1 MCDVRY
7 IKTTLLTGILGIILI
22 SGESVRSQE
31 AEKAAEKPAAVE
43 NAAVMPAAAED
54 PPDKPAA
61 VAKNVK
67 ETPAAETPAVEKK
80 AELPAVEAIVLGGF
94 KQSFRP
100 ESPAPGWRYLW
111 NGAGEIGHAANYRP
125 LIWNKSGAYT
135 PSVRFLAGSP
145 AKGLMLDILSGYPGQ
160 GSATAPDKL
169 DHYVIIAYTM
179 QADSRG
185 NVWLTDGNILKPIG
199 GEKETIDLQVYVNDT
214 LKYSD
219 NVATAET
226 PVLFQQDLGEL
237 KKGDTIYVAVGPDNN
252 DAEDMFH
259 LDFNLKILPPGV
271 EPEEML
277 NMIKPPAD
285 IPDVK
290 RLPGGKPSP
299 AFLQK
304 HEEFIRQAAET
315 NPNVLFIGDSITA
328 GWLEAGRAIWN
339 KHVTVYK
346 PLNLGING
354 DRIENVLWRLSNGEV
369 DKIKPKVIV
378 LMIGTNNLYMY
389 SVDEICEGVTAILN
403 ELNDRLPGSKIL
415 LLGIL
420 PRAKSPEA
428 KVRAKIRQINEQL
441 VKMADGKDIRFLD
454 FGAELIEPDGSISEE
469 IMPDYMH
476 LSETGYNT
484 WFDEMSPSLIEMLGL
499 DKE

>member
-1 MCDVRY
+1 MSNVRY
-7 IKTTLLTGILGIILI
+7 SKTILLILGLGIIRF
-22 SGESVRSQE
+22 SEASAWSQE
-31 AEKAAEKPAAVE
+31 TEKPATAE
-43 NAAVMPAAAED
+43 NTAVMPAAAEKD
-54 PPDKPAA
+54 TPAIDKA
-61 VAKNVK
+61 V
-67 ETPAAETPAVEKK
+67 ETPAAE
-80 AELPAVEAIVLGGF
+80 AILLGGF
-94 KQSFRP
+94 RQSFKP
-100 ESPAPGWRYLW
+100 GNPDAGWRYLW
-111 NGAGEIGHAANYRP
+111 NAAGEIGKAVHYRP
-125 LIWNKSGAYT
+125 LIWNKCGAYT
-135 PSVRFLAGSP
+135 PSANFPAGSP
-145 AKGLMLDILSGYPGQ
+145 AKGLMLDMLSGYPGQ
-160 GSATAPDKL
+160 GSASAPDKL
-169 DHYVIIAYTM
+169 DHYAIIAYTM
-179 QADSRG
+179 QADSKG

-219 NVATAET
+219 NIATAET
-226 PVLFQQDLGEL
+226 PALFQQELGEL

-259 LDFNLKILPPGV
+259 LDFNLKVLPAGA
-271 EPEEML
+271 EPDEPL

-290 RLPGGKPSP
+290 RLPGGRPNP

-315 NPNVLFIGDSITA
+315 NPNVLFLGDSITA
-328 GWLEAGRAIWN
+328 GWLEAGRSIWN
-339 KHVTVYK
+339 KHVAVYK

-354 DRIENVLWRLSNGEV
+354 DRTENVLWRLSNGEI

-389 SVDEICEGVTAILN
+389 SADEICEGVTAILN
-403 ELNDRLPGSKIL
+403 ELNDRLPASKIL

-420 PRAKSPEA
+420 PRAKSPDA

-441 VKMADGKDIRFLD
+441 AKMADGRDIKFLN
-454 FGAELIEPDGSISEE
+454 FGPELLEPDGSISEE
-469 IMPDYMH
+469 IMPDFLH
-476 LSETGYNT
+476 LSESGYNT

>member
-22 SGESVRSQE
+22 SGESARSQE
-31 AEKAAEKPAAVE
+31 VEKAAEKSATAE
-43 NAAVMPAAAED
+43 NAAA
-54 PPDKPAA
+54 KPATVENTEKSA
-61 VAKNVK
+61 TAENTEAKLATAGK
-67 ETPAAETPAVEKK
+67 PAEIPTVEKK
-80 AELPAVEAIVLGGF
+80 AEPPAVEALVLGGF

-111 NGAGEIGHAANYRP
+111 NAAGEIGHAANYRP

-135 PSVRFLAGSP
+135 PSVRFPAGSP

-252 DAEDMFH
+252 DAEDMFG
-259 LDFNLKILPPGV
+259 FQ
-271 EPEEML
+271 PE
-277 NMIKPPAD
+277 N
-285 IPDVK
+285 
-290 RLPGGKPSP
+290 
-299 AFLQK
+299 
-304 HEEFIRQAAET
+304 
-315 NPNVLFIGDSITA
+315 TA
-328 GWLEAGRAIWN
+328 SRGRAGRNAE
-339 KHVTVYK
+339 H
-346 PLNLGING
+346 
-354 DRIENVLWRLSNGEV
+354 
-369 DKIKPKVIV
+369 DK
-378 LMIGTNNLYMY
+378 T
-389 SVDEICEGVTAILN
+389 S
-403 ELNDRLPGSKIL
+403 R
-415 LLGIL
+415 
-420 PRAKSPEA
+420 
-428 KVRAKIRQINEQL
+428 
-441 VKMADGKDIRFLD
+441 
-454 FGAELIEPDGSISEE
+454 
-469 IMPDYMH
+469 
-476 LSETGYNT
+476 
-484 WFDEMSPSLIEMLGL
+484 
-499 DKE
+499 